1 MKGVPVLEL
10 QGAVNMKP
18 DVDPLQNEALVEMW
32 LDVKIKPLLSSITRE
47 LLTCL
52 GTKNFSCA
60 TYQTVYV
67 QVRPSP
73 SKSVR
78 AGRRPS
84 SQFDS
89 FTVSFV
95 VTESGSSVTISL
107 RWSHSDRSGSTASS
121 CSRSCPETKSKVLQY
136 RLICL

>member
-73 SKSVR
+73 SVPVGVR
-78 AGRRPS
+78 P
-84 SQFDS
+84 
-89 FTVSFV
+89 
-95 VTESGSSVTISL
+95 
-107 RWSHSDRSGSTASS
+107 HSSTASR
-121 CSRSCPETKSKVLQY
+121 SRLSLQSQGVQS
-136 RLICL
+136 LFL